1 MSHDHEHINHDPLA
15 DSAGVPWAGRSFEPN
30 SWAGDNG
37 QADEALVASIHALTS
52 AEGSN
57 EQVVAA
63 LSGARVLI
71 PLLAELGESGEGAHG
86 QTVDKSAD
94 LAIVT
99 VETPDG
105 QDALP
110 VFSSVAAMA
119 IWNPTARPVPV
130 SAQKAAIAAAQ
141 EGNTRIVLDAG
152 NDTEFV
158 VRRPALA
165 AIGQGLAWV
174 HPVRD
179 ERVSSA
185 FAEATASIPEIL
197 KFELSDCDPLS
208 RLVAAEVQLE
218 LTLKPGMSRDE
229 LDEVM
234 QQLAKALAASEAV
247 AEFVD
252 SLRVKLV

>member
-1 MSHDHEHINHDPLA
+1 MSHNHEHINQDRFA

-30 SWAGDNG
+30 SWAGDQG
-37 QADEALVASIHALTS
+37 QADELLVSSIHALNAGT
-52 AEGSN
+52 GNN

-63 LSGARVLI
+63 LSKARVLI

-86 QTVDKSAD
+86 QKVDKSAD

-110 VFSSVAAMA
+110 VFSSVEAMA

-165 AIGQGLAWV
+165 AIAQGVEWV

-179 ERVSSA
+179 TRVTAA
-185 FAEATASIPEIL
+185 FTEATAGISEIL
-197 KFELSDCDPLS
+197 KFELSDCDPQS
-208 RLVAAEVQLE
+208 RLAAAEVQLE

-229 LDEVM
+229 LDVVL
-234 QQLAKALAASEAV
+234 QNLAKALAASEAV
-247 AEFVD
+247 AEYVD

>member
-1 MSHDHEHINHDPLA
+1 MSHDHEHINQDRLA

-30 SWAGDNG
+30 SGVGDNG
-37 QADEALVASIHALTS
+37 EADQGLVTSIRALASGA
-52 AEGSN
+52 GST

-63 LSGARVLI
+63 LSVARVLI

-110 VFSSVAAMA
+110 VFSSVAAMS

-130 SAQKAAIAAAQ
+130 SAQKAAIAAVQ
-141 EGNTRIVLDAG
+141 EGNTRIVLDAA
-152 NDTEFV
+152 NETEFV

-165 AIGQGLAWV
+165 AIAQGLAWV
-174 HPVRD
+174 HPSRDQRVRQ
-179 ERVSSA
+179 A
-185 FAEATASIPEIL
+185 FEDATDGIAEIL
-197 KFELSDCDPLS
+197 SFELSDCDPLS
-208 RLVAAEVQLE
+208 QLAAAEVQLE
-218 LTLKPGMSRDE
+218 LTLKPGMSRDQ
-229 LDEVM
+229 LDVVM
-234 QQLAKALAASEAV
+234 QNLAKALAESEAV
-247 AEFVD
+247 AEYVD

>member
-1 MSHDHEHINHDPLA
+1 MSDDHQHINQDRLT

-30 SWAGDNG
+30 SWAGDSG
-37 QADEALVASIHALTS
+37 EADPALVSSIRALALGQGTT
-52 AEGSN
+52 

-63 LSGARVLI
+63 LASARVLI

-86 QTVDKSAD
+86 QSVDKSAD

-141 EGNTRIVLDAG
+141 EGNTRIVLDAA
-152 NDTEFV
+152 NETEFV

-165 AIGQGLAWV
+165 AIAQGLAWV
-174 HPVRD
+174 HPARDQRVRQ
-179 ERVSSA
+179 A
-185 FAEATASIPEIL
+185 FDQATSGIEEIL
-197 KFELSDCDPLS
+197 SFELTDCDPRSQLA
-208 RLVAAEVQLE
+208 AAEIQLE
-218 LTLKPGMSRDE
+218 LKLEPGLTRDALDE
-229 LDEVM
+229 LM
-234 QQLAKALAASEAV
+234 QQLAKALAESEAV
-247 AEFVD
+247 AEYVD

>member
-1 MSHDHEHINHDPLA
+1 MSHDHEHINQDRLA

-30 SWAGDNG
+30 SWVGDNG
-37 QADEALVASIHALTS
+37 EADQALVASIRALAS
-52 AEGSN
+52 GGGST

-110 VFSSVAAMA
+110 VFSSVAAMS

-130 SAQKAAIAAAQ
+130 SAQKAAIAAVQ
-141 EGNTRIVLDAG
+141 EGNTRIVLDAA
-152 NDTEFV
+152 NETEFV

-165 AIGQGLAWV
+165 AIAQGLPWV
-174 HPVRD
+174 HPSRDQRVRQ
-179 ERVSSA
+179 A
-185 FAEATASIPEIL
+185 FDDATAGIAEIMS
-197 KFELSDCDPLS
+197 FELTDCDQRSQLA
-208 RLVAAEVQLE
+208 AAEVQLQ

-229 LDEVM
+229 LDVVM
-234 QQLAKALAASEAV
+234 QNLAKALAESSAV
-247 AEFVD
+247 AEYVD